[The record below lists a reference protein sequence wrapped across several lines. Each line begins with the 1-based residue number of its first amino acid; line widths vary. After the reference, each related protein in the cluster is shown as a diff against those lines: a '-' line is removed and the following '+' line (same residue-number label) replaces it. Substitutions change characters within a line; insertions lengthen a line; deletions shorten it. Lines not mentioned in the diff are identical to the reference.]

1 MDLLQPVFLLLFL
14 VAVICLWIKSE
25 KGRATALAELA
36 ASQREMMHSGE
47 ALQSKEAENRVLGE
61 RLIILESSLSLER
74 ERDSLERQHLVADIV
89 KPLAEALHRVDSK
102 IHELELA
109 RSTTTATLNEQLR
122 HLSETH
128 MQLRGETANLV
139 RALRTPH
146 VRGRW
151 GEVQLR
157 RVVELAGMVEHCDF
171 LLQAS
176 VLQDDQRRLRPDMV
190 VQLPCDKQI
199 VVDAKTPL
207 LAYLEAI
214 ETNNDIIREA
224 KLKEHARHLRNHI
237 SQLSAKSYWDQFP
250 AAPEFVV
257 LFLPA
262 EPFYSAALEHDPSLL
277 EYGVEQRV
285 IVATPTTLIA
295 LLRAVSYGWRQE
307 RIAKNAQEISDL
319 GKTLYE
325 RLRVFADHFSDM
337 RKGLDRAVEAYNR
350 AVGSFEGRIR
360 ITAIKFRDL
369 GATADQEIE
378 AIETIDRSTRS
389 LSASD

>member
-1 MDLLQPVFLLLFL
+1 MMEVFLPFFLLICL
-14 VAVICLWIKSE
+14 LAVIVLWMTSE
-25 KGRATALAELA
+25 KGRVVALAELA
-36 ASQREMMHSGE
+36 AVRRELLTESE
-47 ALQSKEAENRVLGE
+47 ILEEKSKKIQELSD
-61 RLIILESSLSLER
+61 RLIILETSLSCQR
-74 ERDSLERQHLVADIV
+74 ELDVQQQQQLISDIV
-89 KPLAEALHRVDSK
+89 KPLSDALCRVDLK
-102 IHELELA
+102 MNELEAA
-109 RSTTTATLNEQLR
+109 RSTTHITLNEQLR
-122 HLSETH
+122 HLSDTH

-157 RVVELAGMVEHCDF
+157 RVVELAGMLEHCDF
-171 LLQAS
+171 ALQAS
-176 VLQDDQRRLRPDMV
+176 VANDDKRLRPDMV
-190 VQLPCDKQI
+190 VKLPGDKQI
-199 VVDAKTPL
+199 VVDVKTPL

-214 ETNNDIIREA
+214 ETNNDIVREA
-224 KLKEHARHLRNHI
+224 KLKEHARHLRIHI
-237 SQLSAKSYWDQFP
+237 TQLSAKSYWDQFP
-250 AAPEFVV
+250 SAPEFVV

-307 RIAKNAQEISDL
+307 KIAKSAQEISEL
-319 GKTLYE
+319 GKMLYE
-325 RLRVFADHFSDM
+325 RLRVFADHFCDM
-337 RKGLDRAVEAYNR
+337 RKGLDKAVEAYNR

-360 ITAIKFRDL
+360 VAAVKFREL

-378 AIETIDRSTRS
+378 PLDTIDRTTRT
-389 LSASD
+389 LSPE

>member
-1 MDLLQPVFLLLFL
+1 MDSLQPIFLLLFL
-14 VAVICLWIKSE
+14 VVVVCFWLKSE
-25 KGRATALAELA
+25 KGRARALAELA
-36 ASQREMMHSGE
+36 ASQKEVIHLGE
-47 ALQSKEAENRVLGE
+47 TLQNKEAENRALGE
-61 RLIILESSLSLER
+61 RLIILEASLSIER

-89 KPLAEALHRVDSK
+89 KPLADALLKVDSK

-109 RSTTTATLNEQLR
+109 RSTTSATLNEQLR

-157 RVVELAGMVEHCDF
+157 RVVELAGMLEHCDF

-176 VLQDDQRRLRPDMV
+176 VLQDDQKRLRPDMV

-207 LAYLEAI
+207 LAYLEAL

-224 KLKEHARHLRNHI
+224 KLKEHARQLRNHI

-307 RIAKNAQEISDL
+307 RIAKNAQEISEL

-378 AIETIDRSTRS
+378 QLETIDRNTRS
-389 LSASD
+389 LSALD